1 MEKFYLENADVY
13 RALLKSLNKTSPEP
27 RTPQQLATETTS
39 PDVVVCARI
48 RPLLDEDVA
57 AGFPCAVFPR
67 VARPGIIDIHDLYNH
82 PRGRPILKS
91 STYQVDRTFTSQ
103 ADTGEI
109 YDSLVADL
117 VAFASN
123 GGVGT
128 LFAYGQTGSG
138 KTFTISQLEQ
148 LVAMSLMEGNDTSQ
162 RQVHMTIIDLAGNS
176 AHDLLNSREPISIL
190 EDSFGATQLAGAVEH
205 QVRCRDD
212 MMELIER
219 AASFRRT
226 APTLKNDSSSRS
238 HGICRIRITNPAA
251 GPDSAG
257 LLYLIDLAGSE
268 AARDVATHGADRMR
282 ETREINMSLSVL
294 KDCIRNKAE
303 LDALASAGRGRKSK
317 QRKPRVPFRQS
328 ALTKVLKHVFEPS
341 VDRACKMVVVAC
353 INPSI
358 ADVSPSK
365 NTLRYAEMLRVTVP
379 ATSAKVN
386 QNHMD
391 PMAWTDEQLKE
402 WVIDKSGA
410 CSVGSAG
417 VPWAESLAQL
427 ARLPKA
433 EFENK
438 CPGMIG
444 FSSEQVNFIRSKLWQ
459 MQLDSQHG
467 SPGTSLDDP
476 AGLDGANL
484 RGQRPT
490 SRMLTREL
498 NDPTTVPLRK
508 RLRPGMIVS
517 WNRSPSSDAGAS
529 ISDGSGM
536 AVILCPVQN
545 LDGTFIDGAANVVN
559 PTRSVET
566 GTQARNSHG
575 QGRYLCG
582 QLTPGQVPESYELSL
597 WHQIVID
604 VDVMEKEVIMEYDAQ
619 TRYYYVSL

>member
-1 MEKFYLENADVY
+1 MEKFYLENADFY

-27 RTPQQLATETTS
+27 RTPQQLAFETTS

-48 RPLLDEDVA
+48 RPLLEEDVA

-82 PRGRPILKS
+82 PRGRPILK
-91 STYQVDRTFTSQ
+91 

-138 KTFTISQLEQ
+138 KTFTISQLEK

-341 VDRACKMVVVAC
+341 VDRACKMVVIAC

-358 ADVSPSK
+358 ADVGPSK
-365 NTLRYAEMLRVTVP
+365 NTLRYAEMLRVMVP
-379 ATSAKVN
+379 TTSAKVN
-386 QNHMD
+386 HNHMD
-391 PMAWTDEQLKE
+391 PMTWTDEQLKE
-402 WVIDKSGA
+402 WIIDKSGT
-410 CSVGSAG
+410 CSVGPAG

-427 ARLPKA
+427 VRLPKA
-433 EFENK
+433 EFENR
-438 CPGMIG
+438 CSTMMGVN
-444 FSSEQVNFIRSKLWQ
+444 SEQVKSIRSKFWQ
-459 MQLDSQHG
+459 MHLDSQHG
-467 SPGTSLDDP
+467 SPGTSPGDP
-476 AGLDGANL
+476 TGLDGANL

-490 SRMLTREL
+490 SRILTREL
-498 NDPTTVPLRK
+498 NNPTTVPLRK

-545 LDGTFIDGAANVVN
+545 LDGAASAAN
-559 PTRSVET
+559 PTQSVET
-566 GTQARNSHG
+566 GTEARNSHG
-575 QGRYLCG
+575 RGRYLCG

-597 WHQIVID
+597 WNQIVID
-604 VDVMEKEVIMEYDAQ
+604 VDVMDKEVIMEYDAQ
-619 TRYYYVSL
+619 TRYYYVSV